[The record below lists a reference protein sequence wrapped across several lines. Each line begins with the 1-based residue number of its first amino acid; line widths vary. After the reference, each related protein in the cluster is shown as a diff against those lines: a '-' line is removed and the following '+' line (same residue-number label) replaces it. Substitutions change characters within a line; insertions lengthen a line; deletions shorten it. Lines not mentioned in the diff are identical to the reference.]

1 MRLFGLAEANSH
13 VPLLLETFARVRA
26 LDDDDAIGR
35 ELMALEAL
43 GIEVKAADG
52 LVDFRSLRNGEVVY
66 LCWKF
71 PETEVTHWHRLEA
84 GFAGRKKISAGDGFV
99 ASWAN

>member
-1 MRLFGLAEANSH
+1 MRLFGLSEANGY
-13 VPLLLETFARVRA
+13 VPLLLETFARVRE
-26 LDDDDAIGR
+26 LDDEDEIRREVMAI
-35 ELMALEAL
+35 EQL

-52 LVDFRSLRNGEVVY
+52 LVDFRSLRGGEVVY

-71 PETEVTHWHRLEA
+71 PEAAISHWHRLEA
-84 GFAGRKKISAGDGFV
+84 GYAGRKPIKEDDGFA